1 MVSISI
7 SKQNGYMKREMWN
20 FINCI
25 WRVCLE
31 VQKGKEEVYME
42 KIIRI
47 STKDYKMKASALTQ
61 FAYRDET
68 GRSFLNDLQ
77 ELTKLQDNAE
87 NIASLDNVVELV
99 LKVAY
104 TMIKQAD
111 KTQVVNYEDFL
122 DGIESLF
129 DDTQWI
135 QEVLEL
141 ACSPLSRQIQ
151 NS

>member
-1 MVSISI
+1 
-7 SKQNGYMKREMWN
+7 MWN
-20 FINCI
+20 SFNCI
-25 WRVCLE
+25 WWVCLR

-47 STKDYKMKASALTQ
+47 STKDYKMKASELTQ
-61 FAYRDET
+61 FAYKNET

-77 ELTKLQDNAE
+77 ELTKLQGNAE
-87 NIASLDNVVELV
+87 DITSLDNVVELV

-111 KTQVVNYEDFL
+111 KNQVVNYEDFL

-141 ACSPLSRQIQ
+141 ACSPLSRQLQ